1 MTMFL
6 SIDVGNTQIV
16 LGLYESDQLRK
27 TWRLAA
33 DAERTGDEYGASI
46 DGLVRRAGFDTATL
60 EGCMISSVIPR
71 LTQSLCAAISAVS
84 PIEPMAL
91 THDLDLGIENRY
103 QRPEN
108 VGADRLANAVGGVER
123 YGAPLIVVDF
133 GTATTLDVISA
144 DRAYLGGA
152 IMPGLEIGADA
163 LFKRTSLLPR
173 VAIEPP
179 SSAIGR
185 STTDAI
191 ASGLVWGTIGAIDGI
206 VERIR
211 AELRAPDCL
220 VVATGGH
227 AAAVAGLSETIS
239 KIDPDLTSFG
249 ILRIWQRNRKR
260 T

>member
-16 LGLYESDQLRK
+16 LGLYESDRLRE

-33 DAERTGDEYGASI
+33 DPERTGDEYAMLI
-46 DGLVRRAGFDTATL
+46 AGLLGRAGFDPAAL
-60 EGCMISSVIPR
+60 AGSMISSVIPR
-71 LTQSLCAAISAVS
+71 LTQSLSAAILSVS
-84 PIEPMAL
+84 RVEPMVL

-103 QRPEN
+103 ERREN

-123 YGAPLIVVDF
+123 YGAPLIVVDL
-133 GTATTLDVISA
+133 GTATTFDVISA

-163 LFKRTSLLPR
+163 LFRRTSLLPR

-185 STTDAI
+185 STNEAI
-191 ASGLVWGTIGAIDGI
+191 ASGLVWGTVGAIDKLAQK
-206 VERIR
+206 IR
-211 AELRAPDCL
+211 AELGAPECL

-227 AAAVAGLSETIS
+227 AATVARFSETIS
-239 KIDPDLTSFG
+239 KVDPDLTLFG
-249 ILRIWQRNRKR
+249 ILRIWQRNR
-260 T
+260 